1 MSKKLRNETKPLL
14 EYIKKIDEHGEQR
27 ESLKV
32 DKTQMIQ
39 EFVDFLEEYVAH
51 PDKPFE
57 EDYQRTRF
65 MIPNHPDSR
74 DQLDYIY
81 HDWTMLVRVDM
92 PETLEEDVTGDRK
105 QKKRKLFSHPAD
117 SMVAVILA
125 LFATK
130 VKNYWN
136 VVSI

>member
-1 MSKKLRNETKPLL
+1 MNAS
-14 EYIKKIDEHGEQR
+14 
-27 ESLKV
+27 
-32 DKTQMIQ
+32 IQ
-39 EFVDFLEEYVAH
+39 EYVDFLEEYVAH

-57 EDYQRTRF
+57 EEYRRPRF
-65 MIPNHPDSR
+65 MIPNHPDTK
-74 DQLDYIY
+74 DGLDFIY
-81 HDWTMLVRVDM
+81 HDWTSLVRVDM
-92 PETLEEDVTGDRK
+92 PETLEDDEVDKRQKARK
-105 QKKRKLFSHPAD
+105 QFSHPAD